1 MSEHYYPDTPLPTNS
16 LAIVSLVTGIISYV
30 AIPFLGALAAVITGY
45 MAKNEIKA
53 NPGKY
58 AGESL
63 ATTGLILGYIHLAL
77 IAVSLILFIVALVM
91 LPSIAA
97 WFVGLIDSIQ

>member
-1 MSEHYYPDTPLPTNS
+1 MSEHYYPETPLPTNS
-16 LAIVSLVTGIISYV
+16 LTVASLVTGIVSYV
-30 AIPFLGALAAVITGY
+30 AIPFLGALAAVITGH

-58 AGESL
+58 SGEGL

-77 IAVSLILFIVALVM
+77 IAVSIILFIIALTM
-91 LPSIAA
+91 IPSIAA
-97 WFVGLIDSIQ
+97 WFMMLIDQVH